1 MRSFLDRLYWLSGF
15 LAAFFLAAIFVVVI
29 VQVGANTIDRLAGLL
44 FGRAIGLAIPSYADF
59 AGFFLATTSFLGL
72 AATLRKGALIRVS
85 LLIQRFH
92 GRTRQAIE
100 IWCTGTGTFIA
111 GYATYYGVELAM
123 ESYHYNDLSTGIIAV
138 PLWIPQCAMILG
150 LAILTIALAD
160 EMVAVL
166 RGEEPA
172 YSASGDALL
181 VDAPEDDEPGQA
193 NGGERED
200 GR

>member
-1 MRSFLDRLYWLSGF
+1 MRSFLDRLYWLSGV
-15 LAAFFLAAIFVVVI
+15 LAAFFLAAIFVIVI

-92 GRTRQAIE
+92 GRTRQFLE
-100 IWCTGTGTFIA
+100 IWCTGTGSFIA
-111 GYATYYGVELAM
+111 GYATFYSVELAM

-138 PLWIPQCAMILG
+138 PLWIPQSAMILG
-150 LAILTIALAD
+150 LAILTIALTD
-160 EMVAVL
+160 ELVAVL

-172 YSASGDALL
+172 YSAAGDALL
-181 VDAPEDDEPGQA
+181 VGGPADDDTGQP
-193 NGGERED
+193 NGGEGED